1 MKTCYRPSSLTF
13 NVSCNPDRVARTIA
27 SLRLYTR
34 RAAAIKLEIIDIIT
48 MSTRCL
54 IIVLVSF
61 RTMTPICLGDIL
73 PALAE
78 LRQVTG
84 RPVTECSWCCH

>member
-1 MKTCYRPSSLTF
+1 MKTCFRPSSLTF
-13 NVSCNPDRVARTIA
+13 NVSCNPERVARTLA

-34 RAAAIKLEIIDIIT
+34 RAEAIKLQIIDIIT
-48 MSTRCL
+48 MSYRCM
-54 IIVLVSF
+54 IIVSVEF
-61 RTMTPICLGDIL
+61 RTMTPICLGDML

-78 LRQVTG
+78 LRQITG